1 MGQLEDPEQE
11 SEVLEEATEF
21 LIQQA
26 IRVGDDEDDAE
37 DALDPLQPTGATG
50 SEVAAA
56 SLSDQQESLALNV
69 EESRESYGSS
79 AAPAAAARAHEDNS
93 AMLGDSTRDPESEQN
108 QEYEGLNSEGSGEE
122 GELSEERMAEM
133 ALATAQQ
140 SSAWGRIIRPPRKK
154 GRHVIVDLCAPT
166 AVLPQHRQAELAA
179 SRQAAQASLLPKGE
193 SSFAIKQSL
202 VTSAAR
208 TIPGTH
214 GINCFCRI
222 DMSAMLS
229 LRQKIATICVVI
241 STGSPIDRGLR

>member
-26 IRVGDDEDDAE
+26 IRVGDDEDDFE

-56 SLSDQQESLALNV
+56 FPSDKQEGLALNV
-69 EESRESYGSS
+69 EESRESHGSS

-93 AMLGDSTRDPESEQN
+93 ARLGDSMRDPEREPN
-108 QEYEGLNSEGSGEE
+108 LEYEGLEGEGSGEE
-122 GELSEERMAEM
+122 GELSEELMAEM

-154 GRHVIVDLCAPT
+154 GRHVIVDLCAPI

-179 SRQAAQASLLPKGE
+179 SRQAAQASPLPKGE
-193 SSFAIKQSL
+193 SPVINQSFVTLAATAIP
-202 VTSAAR
+202 R
-208 TIPGTH
+208 IYD
-214 GINCFCRI
+214 INCFCRI
-222 DMSAMLS
+222 DMSTMLS
-229 LRQKIATICVVI
+229 LCHVIATTCLVI
-241 STGSPIDRGLR
+241 STGLSIDRGLS